1 MAKEYIRRMIIG
13 SPYWPYTVGGVLLED
28 DMEGIFSWVGSG
40 TGAYT
45 CEQSRT
51 YRYKGDFSMHLKTRT
66 SGAAAGDIVG
76 ARRTVCIIPTKKL
89 MLSLFY
95 YPVSGE
101 DMDTLSFNLVHYD
114 GTYRHQAACSYSYTD
129 KVWSYLDSE
138 NTLVVISGSS
148 QNLYPAAW
156 HSLALTVDFATGNY
170 GSFVSDGAS
179 FDLSGNSYYQE
190 ATTAQERLEIYFEI
204 KTAGESPVET
214 YYDYVRIDIV

>member
-1 MAKEYIRRMIIG
+1 
-13 SPYWPYTVGGVLLED
+13 
-28 DMEGIFSWVGSG
+28 MEGIFSWVGSG

-101 DMDTLSFNLVHYD
+101 DMDTLSFNLLHYD
-114 GTYRHQAACSYSYTD
+114 GMYRHQAACSYSYTD
-129 KVWSYLDSE
+129 KLWSYLDSE